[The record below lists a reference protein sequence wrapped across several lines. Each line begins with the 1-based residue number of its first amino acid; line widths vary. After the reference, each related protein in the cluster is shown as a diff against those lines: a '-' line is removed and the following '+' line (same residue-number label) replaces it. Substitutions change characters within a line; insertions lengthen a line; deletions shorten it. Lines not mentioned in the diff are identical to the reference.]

1 MPKAVFSIGLSSD
14 QVLQFYK
21 GLRHRVQVST
31 ADGQSMSIPYNILLK
46 YVTHE
51 GIYGT
56 FEITYESDGT
66 LGELRRV
73 S

>member
-1 MPKAVFSIGLSSD
+1 MNKAVFSVSLNSE

-21 GLRHRVQVST
+21 GMKSRVQVRTQS
-31 ADGQSMSIPYNILLK
+31 GQSMSIPYDHLLK
-46 YVTHE
+46 YVTRE

-56 FEITYESDGT
+56 FEITYDNFGN
-66 LGELRRV
+66 LGQIRKL

>member
-1 MPKAVFSIGLSSD
+1 MPKAVFSISLSSD

-21 GLRHRVQVST
+21 GLKHRVQVRT
-31 ADGQSMSIPYNILLK
+31 TEGQSMSLPYNILVQH
-46 YVTHE
+46 VTRE

-56 FEITYESDGT
+56 FEITYGDDGT
-66 LGELRRV
+66 LGELQRI

>member
-1 MPKAVFSIGLSSD
+1 MPKAVFSVNLNSE

-21 GLRHRVQVST
+21 GLKQRVQVT
-31 ADGQSMSIPYNILLK
+31 TTEGQSMSLPYDILLE
-46 YVTHE
+46 YVTRE

-56 FEITYESDGT
+56 FEITYSSDGK
-66 LGELRRV
+66 LGELRRI